1 MQNLQEPHDDRVKK
15 NSRYCQIDNAR
26 VQSEGTGKQFCGC
39 PMQTGHRTHAT
50 ENHAGIEQAVDPI
63 DFPKKMV
70 TQDTDPQRDGHK
82 TQTNG
87 GVAELVPNKL
97 RSTAQTDALQMKW
110 FIPIGHCHNTDGTS
124 PQIAAILHARACP
137 ERKRRPP
144 EAQRHPRK

>member
-1 MQNLQEPHDDRVKK
+1 MQNLQESHDDRIKK
-15 NSRYCQIDNAR
+15 NGRYCEIDNAR
-26 VQSEGTGKQFCGC
+26 VQSEGTGKQFRGC
-39 PMQTGHRTHAT
+39 PMQTGHRTHPT

-63 DFPKKMV
+63 DLPQKMV
-70 TQDTDPQRDGHK
+70 TQDTDSQRDGHK
-82 TQTNG
+82 TQPNG

-124 PQIAAILHARACP
+124 PQSAAILHARACP
-137 ERKRRPP
+137 EQKRRPP